1 LLSPTRSFVSHDVAF
16 HFVNVRPPPERREG
30 VENVESHSSHLLG
43 GFRRPAD
50 QWSKTL
56 APHATTDV
64 RYLPKVLPTS
74 ASALASSVFLKNE
87 TCDPSHLCISATM
100 GLVMPVRLKGGKGHP

>member
-1 LLSPTRSFVSHDVAF
+1 
-16 HFVNVRPPPERREG
+16 VNVRPPPERREG
-30 VENVESHSSHLLG
+30 VEKRGIAKPSPTGRIPLPGRSVVKNSGAARDHPPLL
-43 GFRRPAD
+43 
-50 QWSKTL
+50 
-56 APHATTDV
+56 H
-64 RYLPKVLPTS
+64 LPKVLPDS

>member
-1 LLSPTRSFVSHDVAF
+1 LKIAWNPKGVACRADSVAQQVS
-16 HFVNVRPPPERREG
+16 G
-30 VENVESHSSHLLG
+30 
-43 GFRRPAD
+43 
-50 QWSKTL
+50 QKTL
-56 APHATTDV
+56 SPHATTDV
-64 RYLPKVLPTS
+64 RYLPSVLPAS

>member
-1 LLSPTRSFVSHDVAF
+1 MVLSSISWMSAR
-16 HFVNVRPPPERREG
+16 RPNG
-30 VENVESHSSHLLG
+30 GKVLKNVESQSPHLPD

-50 QWSKTL
+50 QWSRTP

-64 RYLPKVLPTS
+64 RHLPKVLPAS

-100 GLVMPVRLKGGKGHP
+100 GLVMPARLKGGNGHP

>member
-1 LLSPTRSFVSHDVAF
+1 MLPSISWMS
-16 HFVNVRPPPERREG
+16 VRRPNG
-30 VENVESHSSHLLG
+30 GQVLKNVEPHSSHLPD
-43 GFRRPAD
+43 GFRRPVD

-64 RYLPKVLPTS
+64 RYLPSVLPAS